1 MTIDEERDLTY
12 RPGREGVT
20 KLLGELEG
28 AVMEVL
34 WRLETATVREVHK
47 ALQTR
52 SRRPAYTTVMTVMT
66 RLFEKGLLGREP
78 EGNAYRYAPSASQ
91 EDFLAQASRQVFSSL
106 VEDLASAPV
115 MSSFV
120 GRLGKKEL
128 EALEELAE
136 VVEAERKRRTG
147 KKRS

>member
-1 MTIDEERDLTY
+1 MAHDEERDLTY

-28 AVMEVL
+28 AVMETL
-34 WRLETATVREVHK
+34 WRLETATVRDVHK

-66 RLFEKGLLGREP
+66 RLFEKGLLAREP

-91 EDFLAQASRQVFSSL
+91 ADFLAQASRQVFSSL

-120 GRLGKKEL
+120 DRLGNREL

-136 VVEAERKRRTG
+136 VVEAERKRRAG